1 MLSFVITAIVPI
13 PAVSLLGFALC
24 GLTVSLMWPGMLS
37 LTAAG
42 YPSGG
47 TAMFAIMA
55 LGGDLGCAVGPW
67 LTGIVADKST
77 LNMGLLAAIIFPA
90 VMLIGL
96 AVLKTLLK
104 PQKAIH

>member
-1 MLSFVITAIVPI
+1 MLSFVITAITPV
-13 PAVSLLGFALC
+13 PAVSLLGCALC

-47 TAMFAIMA
+47 IAMFAIMA
-55 LGGDLGCAVGPW
+55 IGGDIGCAFGPW
-67 LTGIVADKST
+67 LTGIVADKSS
-77 LNMGLLAAIIFPA
+77 LNIGLLTAIIFPT

-96 AVLKTLLK
+96 FILKALMK
-104 PQKAIH
+104 HKR